1 MECTRAFSNIRQ
13 ATKILSCALLASCVS
28 FSVAS
33 AEDNSGALL
42 LGVASNGDLLVSNS
56 GSESAS
62 SIQNLEIAASQGI
75 RGSGIRGIRGS
86 GIRADEDAASQGI
99 RGSGIRGIRGSGIR
113 GIRGSG
119 IRGIRGSGIR
129 ADEDAASQG
138 IRGSGVRA
146 GDGSSI
152 GARDSGAGVP
162 LLAVGP
168 ITSMDEEAIG
178 ILGSDFGVDQ
188 NTQLVFVSSTGAIDT
203 VSYQSGLAKL
213 SESQYVAVGGLKTSV
228 NTWVSTIVVVTPSN
242 YLEGSTPVYMRGSV
256 TESDPSVAVAT
267 VNNTQADYSNSLS
280 SFDGSGVI
288 HGAIVE
294 LTGLAYGNSL
304 FASQANVVQEPSIQ
318 TTSVATGLKGIRG
331 SGIRGIRGSGIRA
344 DEDAASQGIRGS
356 GIRGIRG
363 SGIRAD
369 EDAASQGIRG
379 SGIR

>member
-1 MECTRAFSNIRQ
+1 
-13 ATKILSCALLASCVS
+13 
-28 FSVAS
+28 
-33 AEDNSGALL
+33 
-42 LGVASNGDLLVSNS
+42 
-56 GSESAS
+56 
-62 SIQNLEIAASQGI
+62 
-75 RGSGIRGIRGS
+75 
-86 GIRADEDAASQGI
+86 
-99 RGSGIRGIRGSGIR
+99 
-113 GIRGSG
+113 
-119 IRGIRGSGIR
+119 
-129 ADEDAASQG
+129 
-138 IRGSGVRA
+138 
-146 GDGSSI
+146 
-152 GARDSGAGVP
+152 
-162 LLAVGP
+162 
-168 ITSMDEEAIG
+168 MDEEAIG

-331 SGIRGIRGSGIRA
+331 SGIRGIRGIRGSGIRGIRGSGIRA

-369 EDAASQGIRG
+369 EDATSQGIRG
-379 SGIR
+379 SGIRGIRGSGIRADEDATSQGIRGSGIR

>member
-62 SIQNLEIAASQGI
+62 SIQNLEIAASQ
-75 RGSGIRGIRGS
+75 
-86 GIRADEDAASQGI
+86 
-99 RGSGIRGIRGSGIR
+99 GIRGSGIR